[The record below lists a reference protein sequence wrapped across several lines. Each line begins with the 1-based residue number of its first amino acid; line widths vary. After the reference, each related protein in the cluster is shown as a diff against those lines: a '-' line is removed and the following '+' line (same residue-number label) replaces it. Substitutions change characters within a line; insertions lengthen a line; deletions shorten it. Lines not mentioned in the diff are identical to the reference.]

1 MRGAAGV
8 LVGAA
13 MATVVVAGPATRI
26 IAEAP
31 SIAAE
36 CDYLLRECALGRAL
50 IASRPAW
57 VEHPS
62 GVVLRRT
69 DPAAALH
76 VGNAVEAAAA
86 MRRKHGTAPACVRQC
101 NDLLRR

>member
-1 MRGAAGV
+1 MTRAAGV
-8 LVGAA
+8 FVAAA
-13 MATVVVAGPATRI
+13 MASVAVAGPATRI

-36 CDYLLRECALGRAL
+36 CDYLLRECALARAL

-69 DPAAALH
+69 DPEAALH
-76 VGNAVEAAAA
+76 AGNAVEAAAA
-86 MRRKHGTAPACVRQC
+86 MRHKHGTAPACVRQC
-101 NDLLRR
+101 DELLRR